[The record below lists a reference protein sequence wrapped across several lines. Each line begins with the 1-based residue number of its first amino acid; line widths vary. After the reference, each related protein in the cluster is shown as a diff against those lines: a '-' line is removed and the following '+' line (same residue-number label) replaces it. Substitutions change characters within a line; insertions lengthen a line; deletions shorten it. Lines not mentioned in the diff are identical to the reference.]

1 MQPQQLPSM
10 EGNHLPKW
18 IARSRR
24 PAWTKKMKGMETV
37 AVAFSGGEWRRMA

>member
-24 PAWTKKMKGMETV
+24 AWTKKMKGMETV
-37 AVAFSGGEWRRMA
+37 DVAFSGGGE